1 MRISH
6 NQQIVITYMNLT
18 YSIKLNINTQI
29 LSLPERLAQA
39 GNTVSGT
46 GPLSIQHITH
56 RVRAILHSR
65 WPDLAIRGILA
76 FLFMYGGGL
85 KLMDPKA
92 FAATISH
99 YDLIPEVLLPVVAIG
114 LPALE
119 VAAGTALLFNVRGG
133 LTMITGLLALFV
145 AVLGYG
151 ILSDL
156 NVDCGCFG
164 PEEIAGQQSLRQ
176 AFVRDLL
183 LIGAASFLYYT
194 RRARAKLEID
204 RLE

>member
-1 MRISH
+1 M
-6 NQQIVITYMNLT
+6 
-18 YSIKLNINTQI
+18 
-29 LSLPERLAQA
+29 SLPERLAQL
-39 GNTVSGT
+39 GNTGLVT
-46 GPLSIQHITH
+46 YTLFIQHIADRLKT
-56 RVRAILHSR
+56 VLHSR
-65 WPDLAIRGILA
+65 WTDGALRGILA
-76 FLFMYGGGL
+76 FLFIYGGGL
-85 KLMDPKA
+85 KLADPKA
-92 FAATISH
+92 FAATLSL
-99 YDLIPEVLLPVVAIG
+99 YDLIPEMLLPVVAIG

-133 LTMITGLLALFV
+133 LAVITALLVLFV

-176 AFVRDLL
+176 AFIRDLF

-194 RRARAKLEID
+194 RRTRTQLETG
-204 RLE
+204 RLP

>member
-1 MRISH
+1 M
-6 NQQIVITYMNLT
+6 
-18 YSIKLNINTQI
+18 
-29 LSLPERLAQA
+29 
-39 GNTVSGT
+39 
-46 GPLSIQHITH
+46 QHIADRLRT
-56 RVRAILHSR
+56 ILHSR
-65 WPDLAIRGILA
+65 WTDWAIRGILA
-76 FLFMYGGGL
+76 FLFIYGGGM
-85 KLMDPKA
+85 KLMDPKV
-92 FAATISH
+92 FAATLSH
-99 YDLIPEVLLPVVAIG
+99 YDLIPEMLLPVVAIG

-133 LTMITGLLALFV
+133 LTVITGLLSLFI

-176 AFVRDLL
+176 AFIRDIL

-194 RRARAKLEID
+194 RRTRAKLELD
-204 RLE
+204 RLP